1 MFQNGFWNWFK
12 MLQQYLQKYAL
23 FFKKNRPQPDWK
35 YKSFEELVLDCGLEV
50 EAIELPSNIKQGIPK
65 SCYWNC
71 QQIIKQQPDLIYCE
85 GYALIN
91 EAPIPLRHAW
101 LLNSERKALDP
112 TWVPTGIKYI
122 GVPFVTEWV
131 ESFLENRSHKD
142 NGKYISI
149 FEGNFVE
156 KSSLLKKGLPN
167 GAYFK

>member
-1 MFQNGFWNWFK
+1 
-12 MLQQYLQKYAL
+12 MLQQYLQKHAD
-23 FFKKNRPQPDWK
+23 FMKIIHPQPDWK
-35 YKSFEELVLDCGLEV
+35 YESFEELVLDCGLEV
-50 EAIELPSNIKQGIPK
+50 EAIELPSNIEQGIAK

-71 QQIIKQQPDLIYCE
+71 QQIIKKQPDLIYCE

-112 TWVPTGIKYI
+112 TWVPPGIKYI

-142 NGKYISI
+142 NGEHISI

-156 KSSLLKKGLPN
+156 DSSLLKKGLPN
-167 GAYFK
+167 GACFK